1 MTSIDRL
8 LDRLPTGL
16 LAGLASLLVAL
27 PLVLAARAEGAAAFG
42 LVALGLVAGFAVGAL
57 VYRRWQVLN
66 LPLDVAP
73 VVVRGQLDGL
83 PAYRFRVRLGRG
95 RVVQAARA
103 EVIWQPEDGKPVTI
117 EILEA
122 AGARVGPW
130 TVVALDRR
138 RCCAEPGAF
147 RLRVHAEE
155 RGRTWSADV
164 PFGPETVREGRFAN
178 ALVPGRRVRL
188 DLDAWDRVEP

>member
-16 LAGLASLLVAL
+16 LALLASLLVAL
-27 PLVLAARAEGAAAFG
+27 PLGLAARTQGAPAVL
-42 LVALGLVAGFAVGAL
+42 LVTLGLVAGFLVGAA
-57 VYRRWQVLN
+57 VYRRWQLAN

-73 VVVRGQLDGL
+73 IVLRGTLDGL

-95 RVVQAARA
+95 RLAHTARA
-103 EVIWQPEDGKPVTI
+103 EVFWHPDDGRPVPI
-117 EILEA
+117 EIIEA

-130 TVVALDRR
+130 TVLAVDRAR
-138 RCCAEPGAF
+138 RCDVPGAF

-155 RGRTWSADV
+155 RGRAWSADV
-164 PFGPETVREGRFAN
+164 PFPADAVRDGRFAN

-188 DLDAWDRVEP
+188 DLDAWDRVET